1 MRTVFTVGGMLALAM
16 ALGAALN
23 TQAWECGAAG
33 DQFLGGIE
41 HWGPG
46 VVLPALVGV
55 ALVFRARKRVVGA
68 DVGLFIVSLP
78 LDVYAGIT
86 WVASMCAID

>member
-1 MRTVFTVGGMLALAM
+1 MRTVCTLAGVLAVAM
-16 ALGAALN
+16 AIGAGLN
-23 TQAWECGAAG
+23 TQAWECGAVG

-46 VVLPALVGV
+46 VVLPTLVGV
-55 ALVFRARKRVVGA
+55 VLLLRARKPVGSL
-68 DVGLFIVSLP
+68 DLGLVILSLP

-86 WVASMCAID
+86 WVASMCSIG